1 MDPSDPAP
9 SQITSVSD
17 PYSLDP
23 DPAKILNLGKKKL
36 KLLHIIRYSHQKK
49 SIER

>member
-23 DPAKILNLGKKKL
+23 DPAKILNLGRKKIKTTSY
-36 KLLHIIRYSHQKK
+36 KIFSSK
-49 SIER
+49 EVN